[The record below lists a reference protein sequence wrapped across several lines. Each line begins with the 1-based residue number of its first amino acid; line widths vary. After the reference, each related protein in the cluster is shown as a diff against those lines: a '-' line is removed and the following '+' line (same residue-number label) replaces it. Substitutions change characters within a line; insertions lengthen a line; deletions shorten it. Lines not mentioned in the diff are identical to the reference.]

1 MGHMPARALADRSWH
16 QYNIT
21 FTSHGDGELVA
32 ARHLLPALTA
42 AQASRSLDQ
51 WWYIRKRPAWRLR
64 YLAPPGPGI
73 GALLDH
79 LTSQREITGWTRGI
93 YEPETTA
100 FGGPDALP
108 AAHLL
113 FHHDSR
119 HILARVTAPAGIP
132 ALGKRETAIVL
143 CSAMLRGAELDWYE
157 QGDVW
162 DKVARLRAGAG
173 ALPAGQAAQLRPAMY
188 RLLTISTRNLD
199 GGQTGAHPGSS
210 EWISAFEQTGQALAD
225 LARTG
230 ALRRG
235 VRSVL
240 AHHVIFH
247 ANRAGLPVRDQS
259 ILATLAA
266 GTMFSTF
273 PGTAFLPDSR
283 LSHS

>member
-1 MGHMPARALADRSWH
+1 MPARALAGCSWH

-21 FTSHGDGELVA
+21 FTSHGDGERVA

-42 AQASRSLDQ
+42 AQASGSLSR

-79 LTSQREITGWTRGI
+79 LTGQGEITSWNTGI

-100 FGGPDALP
+100 FGGPGAMP

-119 HILARVTAPAGIP
+119 HILARAAAPPGTP
-132 ALGKRETAIVL
+132 ALGKRETAVVL
-143 CSAMLRGAELDWYE
+143 CSAMLRGADLDWYE

-162 DKVARLRAGAG
+162 EKVSRLRAGAG
-173 ALPAGQAAQLRPAMY
+173 SLPAGHAAQLRPAMH
-188 RLLTISTRNLD
+188 RLLTISTSSLD
-199 GGQTGAHPGSS
+199 SEQNSSAPTGSS
-210 EWISAFEQTGQALAD
+210 EWTSAFEQAGQALAD

-235 VRSVL
+235 VRAVL

-266 GTMFSTF
+266 DTMFSTVPGPVF
-273 PGTAFLPDSR
+273 LPGTRLP
-283 LSHS
+283 HN

>member
-1 MGHMPARALADRSWH
+1 MPAHPLAGPSWH
-16 QYNIT
+16 QYNIS
-21 FTSHGDGELVA
+21 FTSHGDGERAA
-32 ARHLLPALTA
+32 ARHLFPALTA
-42 AQASRSLDQ
+42 AQASGSLGQ
-51 WWYIRKRPAWRLR
+51 WWYIRKRPAWRFR

-73 GALLDH
+73 SALLDH
-79 LTSQREITGWTRGI
+79 LTSQGEITGWTTGI

-119 HILARVTAPAGIP
+119 HILARVAAPPGTP
-132 ALGKRETAIVL
+132 ALGKRETAVVL

-162 DKVARLRAGAG
+162 ERVARLRTGAG
-173 ALPAGQAAQLRPAMY
+173 ALPAGQVTRLRPAMY
-188 RLLTISTRNLD
+188 RLLTISTRSPD
-199 GGQTGAHPGSS
+199 GGQSIAHPGSS

-266 GTMFSTF
+266 DTMFSTF
-273 PGTAFLPDSR
+273 PGPVFLPGTR

>member
-1 MGHMPARALADRSWH
+1 MPARALAGCGWH

-21 FTSHGDGELVA
+21 FTSHGDGERVA
-32 ARHLLPALTA
+32 AWHLLPALTA
-42 AQASRSLDQ
+42 AQASGSLGQ

-79 LTSQREITGWTRGI
+79 LTSQGEITSWTTGI

-100 FGGPDALP
+100 FGGPDAMP

-119 HILARVTAPAGIP
+119 HILARVAAPPGTP
-132 ALGKRETAIVL
+132 ALGKRETAVVL

-162 DKVARLRAGAG
+162 EKVARLRAGAG
-173 ALPAGQAAQLRPAMY
+173 ALPAGRAAQLRPAMH
-188 RLLTISTRNLD
+188 RLLTISTSSLD
-199 GGQTGAHPGSS
+199 GEQNSSAHTGGLS
-210 EWISAFEQTGQALAD
+210 EWIGAFEQAGQALAD

-266 GTMFSTF
+266 STIFSTF
-273 PGTAFLPDSR
+273 PGPAFLPDTR

>member
-1 MGHMPARALADRSWH
+1 MPARALAGCSWH

-21 FTSHGDGELVA
+21 FTSHGDGERAA

-42 AQASRSLDQ
+42 AQASGSLSR

-79 LTSQREITGWTRGI
+79 LTSQGEITSWTTGI

-100 FGGPDALP
+100 FGGPGAMP
-108 AAHLL
+108 ATHLL

-119 HILARVTAPAGIP
+119 HILARAAAPPGTP
-132 ALGKRETAIVL
+132 ALGKRETAVVL
-143 CSAMLRGAELDWYE
+143 CSAMLRGADLDWYE

-162 DKVARLRAGAG
+162 EKVARLRAGAG
-173 ALPAGQAAQLRPAMY
+173 ALPAARAAQLRPAMH
-188 RLLTISTRNLD
+188 RLLTISTSSLD
-199 GGQTGAHPGSS
+199 SEQNSSAPMGSS
-210 EWISAFEQTGQALAD
+210 EWTSAFEQAGQALAD

-235 VRSVL
+235 VRAVL

-266 GTMFSTF
+266 DTMFSTVPGPVF
-273 PGTAFLPDSR
+273 LPGTRLP
-283 LSHS
+283 HN

>member
-1 MGHMPARALADRSWH
+1 MPARALAGRSWH

-21 FTSHGDGELVA
+21 FTSRGDGERAA

-42 AQASRSLDQ
+42 AQSSGSLDQ

-64 YLAPPGPGI
+64 YLAPPGTGI
-73 GALLDH
+73 GVLLDH
-79 LTSQREITGWTRGI
+79 LTSQRELTGWTRGI

-119 HILARVTAPAGIP
+119 HILARAAAPPAIP

-143 CSAMLRGAELDWYE
+143 CTAMLRGADLDWYE
-157 QGDVW
+157 QADVW

-173 ALPAGQAAQLRPAMY
+173 ALPAGQATQLRPAMH
-188 RLLTISTRNLD
+188 RLLTISIRSLD
-199 GGQTGAHPGSS
+199 GGPSPAHPGASD
-210 EWISAFEQTGQALAD
+210 WIGAFEQAGQALAD

-235 VRSVL
+235 VRAVL

-266 GTMFSTF
+266 ATMFSTF
-273 PGTAFLPDSR
+273 PGPAFLPDTR
-283 LSHS
+283 LPHS

>member
-1 MGHMPARALADRSWH
+1 MPARALAGCSWH

-21 FTSHGDGELVA
+21 FTSHGDGERAA

-42 AQASRSLDQ
+42 AQASGSLSR

-79 LTSQREITGWTRGI
+79 LTRQGEITSWTTGI

-100 FGGPDALP
+100 FGGPGAMP

-119 HILARVTAPAGIP
+119 HILSRVAAPPGTP
-132 ALGKRETAIVL
+132 ALGTRETTVVL

-162 DKVARLRAGAG
+162 ERVARLRAGAG
-173 ALPAGQAAQLRPAMY
+173 ALPAGRAAQLRPAMH
-188 RLLTISTRNLD
+188 RLLTVSTSSLD
-199 GGQTGAHPGSS
+199 GGQNSSAHTGPS
-210 EWISAFEQTGQALAD
+210 EWIGAFEQAGQALAD

-266 GTMFSTF
+266 STMFSTF
-273 PGTAFLPDSR
+273 PGPVFLPGTR